1 MKASV
6 TLLILTLLVMRSQTS
21 SRSDDAHRVPLFK
34 PFFFFSSFVSVGL
47 LVCVHGG
54 LALSHHQR
62 GTDFAPCDVSG
73 GPYLRAPSRS
83 ARVRNRFAFV
93 VLGVICPPI
102 ARGKFKPELEFQA
115 GTSSFH
121 ARTIYDNIGYVD
133 LPEDHMYN
141 TRYV

>member
-1 MKASV
+1 MPVGKFLERLP
-6 TLLILTLLVMRSQTS
+6 TGCIYLIQLLFPPSCVLVCWC
-21 SRSDDAHRVPLFK
+21 
-34 PFFFFSSFVSVGL
+34 VGL
-47 LVCVHGG
+47 CVHWG
-54 LALSHHQR
+54 LAVSNHQR